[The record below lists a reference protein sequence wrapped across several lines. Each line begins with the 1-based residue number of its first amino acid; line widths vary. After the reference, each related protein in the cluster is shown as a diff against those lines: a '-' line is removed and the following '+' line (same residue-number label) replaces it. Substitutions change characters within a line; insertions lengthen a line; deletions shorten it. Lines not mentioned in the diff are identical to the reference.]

1 MFRGRE
7 HFRELVL
14 RYVETPGAR
23 VLKTLGFTPNKV
35 TVLGFGITVGAAS
48 LVAAG
53 HLLAGGL
60 LFFAA
65 SLFDL
70 MDGAL
75 ARHTNQVSGFGALLD
90 SVLDRLGES
99 ALFVGLAVFGVREYA
114 IREPDSVRLM
124 LLIVSLV
131 LALALSQSVSYARA
145 RGEGLGIDTRMGL
158 ITRPERIVILSI
170 FISVSLPE
178 VALIGIAVLSLVTL
192 LQRLYQINVGLK
204 SR

>member
-1 MFRGRE
+1 MFRSRE
-7 HFRELVL
+7 HFRERVL
-14 RYVETPGAR
+14 QYVETPGAR
-23 VLKTLGFTPNKV
+23 ALKALGFTPNKV
-35 TVLGFGITVGAAS
+35 TLLGFGITVGAAA
-48 LVAAG
+48 LVGAG
-53 HLLAGGL
+53 YLLAGGI

-65 SLFDL
+65 NLLDL

-75 ARHTNQVSGFGALLD
+75 ARHTNQVSPFGALLD

-131 LALALSQSVSYARA
+131 LALALSQAVSYARA
-145 RGEGLGIDTRMGL
+145 RGESLGIDTRIGL
-158 ITRPERIVILSI
+158 ITRPERIVILSV
-170 FISVSLPE
+170 FIAISLPV
-178 VALIGIAVLSLVTL
+178 VALIGIAALSLITL
-192 LQRLYQINVGLK
+192 LQRLYHIWVGLK